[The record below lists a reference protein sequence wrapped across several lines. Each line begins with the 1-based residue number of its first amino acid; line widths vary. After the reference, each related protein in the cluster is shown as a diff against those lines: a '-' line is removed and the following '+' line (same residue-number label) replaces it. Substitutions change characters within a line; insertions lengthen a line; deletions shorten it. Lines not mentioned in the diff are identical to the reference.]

1 MGKDK
6 LKRWAEMETFSNV
19 FQPAADFHSSDNE
32 LKGKWQKDIFKNKN
46 PLVLE
51 LGCGRGEYTIGLA
64 QRYTEKNFIGV
75 DIKGARMWRGA
86 KTSAE
91 NNIRNVAFLRTRI
104 ELIEKFFGNNEI
116 SEIWLTFPD
125 PQPRNGRENRRLIS
139 PRFLEKYKQ
148 ILTSKGL
155 IHLKTDSLELFEYT
169 TDVLKNQKGKLLF
182 CSHDLYNSEGFDT
195 DLSIQTTYEKIFRKE
210 GKKICYL
217 CFAFNRD

>member
-64 QRYTEKNFIGV
+64 QRYTEKN
-75 DIKGARMWRGA
+75 KGARMWRGA